1 MSTQKEVL
9 KASIALKNG
18 SEIEFE
24 VIAEYSKHKEYDDY
38 TSWCETELWGIE
50 IDCMTSE
57 EAKEIITN
65 EIDCV
70 FIEDLFGYDSDE
82 DYIFGGRDEMLK
94 TIKQI
99 AEEV

>member
-1 MSTQKEVL
+1 MATQKEVL

-24 VIAEYSKHKEYDDY
+24 VIVEYSQHRKHDDY
-38 TSWCETELWGIE
+38 TSWSETELWGIE
-50 IDCMTSE
+50 IDCMTAE

-82 DYIFGGRDEMLK
+82 YSIFGGRNEMLK
-94 TIKQI
+94 MIKQI